1 MEKLLTD
8 QSPEALAEAA
18 TVYNMFTEGVLAETG
33 YFGFYQT
40 LEANKNDAW
49 FIKRCGF
56 F

>member
-40 LEANKNDAW
+40 LEANKMMPGLL
-49 FIKRCGF
+49 KGVGF
-56 F
+56 